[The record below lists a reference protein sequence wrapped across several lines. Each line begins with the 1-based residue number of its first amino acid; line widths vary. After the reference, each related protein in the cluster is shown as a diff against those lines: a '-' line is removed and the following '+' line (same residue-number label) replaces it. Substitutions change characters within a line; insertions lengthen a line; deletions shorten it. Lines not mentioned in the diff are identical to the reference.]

1 MKKNKIMT
9 VITVLLAIVII
20 IAGVGAVEL
29 YSNYRRQGNTEKVK
43 QTRLSSA
50 SDVSFEK
57 DFFDQE
63 WENYRLENLETGK
76 YPANYSKTIA
86 DILGTLQIATYGRQ
100 SFQHGKDEFIFIDQF
115 RKGQVKSFFDQSKK
129 RIDIKLNYH
138 MTVEEKGDET
148 KGCEYIEGQLEERK
162 SPLHSM
168 LNNVLKALQK
178 YEIISNN
185 QKVEFS
191 SGSEFIHNKKIYI
204 PFIAQKNYIL
214 FIYDYQIRKYCGIK
228 IFFTE

>member
-29 YSNYRRQGNTEKVK
+29 YSYYRKQGNTEKAK
-43 QTRLSSA
+43 QIRLSSA
-50 SDVSFEK
+50 GDVSFEK
-57 DFFDQE
+57 DFFDLE

-76 YPANYSKTIA
+76 YPANYSKTIE
-86 DILGTLQIATYGRQ
+86 DILGALQISTYGRQ
-100 SFQHGKDEFIFIDQF
+100 SFQYGKDEFIFIDQF

-148 KGCEYIEGQLEERK
+148 AGREYIEGQLEDRN
-162 SPLHSM
+162 STLQSM
-168 LNNVLKALQK
+168 LHNVLKTLQK
-178 YEIISNN
+178 HKIIFDN

-191 SGSEFIHNKKIYI
+191 SGSEFVHNKKIYI
-204 PFIAQKNYIL
+204 PFIARKNYIL

-228 IFFTE
+228 ISFTE